1 LVAPTLCAAIGGSPE
16 ARAAGPSDNELQ
28 RAEGVVRIVLEGS
41 ERGTRIADVFQRYP
55 LRVMFPRTSSSEV
68 EGATHAS
75 HGLTREG
82 NPGPTMS
89 RRTPAQEG
97 ATHASHGL
105 TREGN
110 PGPTMSRRMP
120 AQEGATH
127 ASHGLTREGNPG
139 PTMSRRMPAQEGATH
154 ASHGLTREGN
164 PGPTMSR
171 RTPAQEEAVLVNASG
186 GVAGGDRLEFAI
198 TALGN
203 ASAAV
208 TSQAAE
214 KVYRALS
221 EAARISTRL
230 KVSEAAKLA
239 WLPQETI
246 VFNRARLSRETEI
259 DVVSGAELLALE
271 WLVLGRAAHG
281 EELAAGHLND
291 SWRVRIDGRLAWADS
306 FRVTDGMFPRLRSRA
321 LLSSSKAIATLICF
335 GPHLNR
341 RLEFFRDQ
349 APSPDCQFA
358 ATLVGGLLV
367 ARFAAERPSDLR
379 RVLRTLLQEFDREFG
394 PGPFRVPK
402 MWSC

>member
-1 LVAPTLCAAIGGSPE
+1 MQARDWHAIRAPLVAPTLCAVGGSPH

-28 RAEGVVRIVLEGS
+28 RAAGVVRIVLEGS
-41 ERGTRIADVFQRYP
+41 ERGTRIAQVFQRYP
-55 LRVMFPRTSSSEV
+55 LRVMFPRTCSSEV
-68 EGATHAS
+68 EG
-75 HGLTREG
+75 
-82 NPGPTMS
+82 
-89 RRTPAQEG
+89 
-97 ATHASHGL
+97 
-105 TREGN
+105 
-110 PGPTMSRRMP
+110 
-120 AQEGATH
+120 
-127 ASHGLTREGNPG
+127 
-139 PTMSRRMPAQEGATH
+139 
-154 ASHGLTREGN
+154 
-164 PGPTMSR
+164 
-171 RTPAQEEAVLVNASG
+171 VLVNTSG

-198 TALGN
+198 TALRN

-221 EAARISTRL
+221 EAARISTSL

-246 VFNRARLSRETEI
+246 VFNRARLSRETRV
-259 DVVSGAELLALE
+259 DLVSGAELLALE

-306 FRVTDGMFPRLRSRA
+306 FRVTDGMFARLRSRA

-335 GPHLNR
+335 GPHPNR
-341 RLEFFRDQ
+341 RLEFFRDLV
-349 APSPDCQFA
+349 PSPDCRFA
-358 ATLVGGLLV
+358 ATLVSGLLV
-367 ARFAAERPSDLR
+367 ARFAADRSSDLR
-379 RVLRTLLQEFDREFG
+379 RVLRSLLQEFDREFG